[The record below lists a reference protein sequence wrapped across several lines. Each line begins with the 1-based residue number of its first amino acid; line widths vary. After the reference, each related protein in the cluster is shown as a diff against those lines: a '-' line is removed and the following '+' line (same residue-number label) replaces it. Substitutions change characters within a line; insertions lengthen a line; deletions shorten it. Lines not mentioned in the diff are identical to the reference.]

1 MRVLF
6 DEDLDY
12 RLARALPTGFDVY
25 STQWMGWSGMSNGD
39 LLRAA
44 RADGFDVLVRADRS
58 MKYQQSQPSMPVL
71 VLEGRSTALRNL
83 RECIP
88 RIARVLAGPLEPRYY
103 VVRQPE
109 RGSDFSR

>member
-12 RLARALPTGFDVY
+12 RLARSFPTGFDVY

-39 LLRAA
+39 LPRAA
-44 RADGFDVLVRADRS
+44 RADGFDVPVTADRS
-58 MKYQQSQPSMPVL
+58 MRYQQSQPSMPVL
-71 VLEGRSTALRNL
+71 VLQVRSTALRNL

-88 RIARVLAGPLEPRYY
+88 
-103 VVRQPE
+103 
-109 RGSDFSR
+109 

>member
-12 RLARALPTGFDVY
+12 RLARTFPTGFDVY

-58 MKYQQSQPSMPVL
+58 MEYQQSQPSMPVL